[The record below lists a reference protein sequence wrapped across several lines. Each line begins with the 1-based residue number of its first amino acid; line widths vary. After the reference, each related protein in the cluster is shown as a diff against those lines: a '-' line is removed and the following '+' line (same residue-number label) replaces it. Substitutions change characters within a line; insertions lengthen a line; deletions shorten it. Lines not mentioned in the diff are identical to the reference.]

1 MTASGITTGGPA
13 RQVGRILRL
22 KAALVMGGFRSKGMD
37 ALGLMLGVVAA
48 ILGGAAGGFGI
59 LVAARTQPEAVRSP
73 TIVVVA
79 LLPLFAMLFG
89 MVVGSEGS
97 IDPRK
102 LALIPIDRFALGV
115 GSLMSGLVG
124 IFGVGATLLGIGV
137 ILGFAP
143 LGLGAV
149 VTVVATLSVGML
161 LLVVSRTTSNLLGL
175 MTLGRFRHVAQV
187 IVSLVGLILAAVSQG
202 ISWAVRQPTEW
213 WDRTAASLRW
223 LPSARLAAAI
233 TDSGP
238 LSSRLLDL
246 AVGLLTIAAL
256 VALHGWSFGRLL
268 EMPSDGGGG
277 RSRTNRRRAG
287 REHAGVGTGRA
298 ERPSTGLSTGPSN
311 GPRWRR
317 WWSTPAGAVASRTLR
332 LNVRNPRQVSGLIAA
347 MALGVGPVIGVV
359 AFGPKPIPEFSVFGG
374 SLVQFVVLF
383 NAINSFGMDGRALGL
398 DLLSGRPK
406 DLVRGKYVAA
416 AIAGIPPA
424 IFLPVAL
431 GTVSGAWRFVIPAMI
446 LALGAVLLGAGV
458 AVVISLMAP
467 VAVPDS
473 PNPFASPESGQGC
486 LSSIGLVL
494 ALLFMLLVT
503 APVAVTLVFIIDLLA
518 WVLVLALVTFALC
531 ALLGELLVR
540 TSTSWLTARVPET
553 FAQVAPRD

>member
-1 MTASGITTGGPA
+1 
-13 RQVGRILRL
+13 
-22 KAALVMGGFRSKGMD
+22 
-37 ALGLMLGVVAA
+37 
-48 ILGGAAGGFGI
+48 
-59 LVAARTQPEAVRSP
+59 
-73 TIVVVA
+73 
-79 LLPLFAMLFG
+79 
-89 MVVGSEGS
+89 
-97 IDPRK
+97 
-102 LALIPIDRFALGV
+102 
-115 GSLMSGLVG
+115 
-124 IFGVGATLLGIGV
+124 
-137 ILGFAP
+137 
-143 LGLGAV
+143 
-149 VTVVATLSVGML
+149 
-161 LLVVSRTTSNLLGL
+161 
-175 MTLGRFRHVAQV
+175 
-187 IVSLVGLILAAVSQG
+187 
-202 ISWAVRQPTEW
+202 
-213 WDRTAASLRW
+213 LRW

-277 RSRTNRRRAG
+277 GSRTKRRRAG
-287 REHAGVGTGRA
+287 REHTDA
-298 ERPSTGLSTGPSN
+298 PTGLAARSSN
-311 GPRWRR
+311 GPPNGQRWRR

-332 LNVRNPRQVSGLIAA
+332 LNLRNPRQVSGLIAA

-398 DLLSGRPK
+398 DLLAGRPK

-416 AIAGIPPA
+416 AIAGIPTA

-446 LALGAVLLGAGV
+446 LAMGAVMLGAGV

-518 WVLVLALVTFALC
+518 WVLVLALVTFAVC
-531 ALLGELLVR
+531 ALLGEMLVR
-540 TSTSWLTARVPET
+540 TATSWLTARVPET